1 MSMNIEMRFDS
12 TLKFSWEASDIKTA
26 IESISFL
33 HGLPEKCPVC
43 EAPIHFFYRSP
54 QGNAYYGLICVGAPA
69 HEVNFGQHK
78 EGGSLFYKGDGAW
91 ELEYSARQGTAG
103 APAQPGTAAAAPAQP
118 APTQQTT
125 SAPAQS
131 QTAPATVK
139 ADPTVLS
146 MIGAVGRA
154 KAKGTNLDEFA
165 KRVLGEM
172 GLPAHTLAELSAD
185 EADIVLS
192 ALKSL

>member
-43 EAPIHFFYRSP
+43 DASIHFFYRSP
-54 QGNAYYGLICVGAPA
+54 QGNAYYGLVCSGAPA

-78 EGGSLFYKGDGAW
+78 EGGSLFYKGDGSW
-91 ELEYSARQGTAG
+91 ELEYSARQGTG
-103 APAQPGTAAAAPAQP
+103 NAPASPGQAAPAQ
-118 APTQQTT
+118 A
-125 SAPAQS
+125 APAQT
-131 QTAPATVK
+131 QAAPAQQVLTTAK

-154 KAKGTNLDEFA
+154 KAKGVNLDEFA
-165 KRVLGEM
+165 KRTLGEM
-172 GLPAHTLAELSAD
+172 GLPAHTLSELSPE
-185 EADIVLS
+185 EADIVLN